1 MTLFL
6 RGIYMR
12 TKHSPKHVAPKASK
26 KHARLKL
33 GKNRKGLII
42 RISIAAAAILL
53 IVLIAVGFVNSKLNK
68 LGKADISSTPM
79 MTGEKFEIMYDEET
93 SLEESSPKEDI
104 ASLVEDES
112 SLKDDDSL
120 ELKESGSKPATGD
133 VLADKNIINI
143 LLLGTD
149 MKMENTNDPGRCDA
163 TMIVSLNKRT
173 GEVKVVNFERSMGV
187 PIPDYGDTML
197 TYAYQYGGGTFMEKL
212 ISECFLVDLTGY
224 AHAGYETFPAVI
236 DAIGGLDMELTL
248 SEAGFINEFLKYNVN
263 RQSLVEGMNHLNG
276 LNAYTYCHHREYDS
290 DWARQARVG
299 RVIAAILEK
308 AKTLKISEL
317 NKLMDKVLPMID
329 TDLTKAEITS
339 LIASSPKFI
348 NATFDQIM
356 LPNRENT
363 WKYVGARDKVLLG
376 CDYSECAE
384 SIKKFIYGE

>member
-1 MTLFL
+1 M
-6 RGIYMR
+6 G

-42 RISIAAAAILL
+42 GISIAAAAILL

-120 ELKESGSKPATGD
+120 ELKNSGSKPAEGD
-133 VLADKNIINI
+133 VLSDKNIINI

-149 MKMENTNDPGRCDA
+149 MKLENTNDPGRCDA

-187 PIPDYGDTML
+187 PIPGYGDTML
-197 TYAYQYGGGTFMEKL
+197 TYSYQYGGGVFMEKMM
-212 ISECFLVDLTGY
+212 SECFLVDLMGY
-224 AHAGYETFPAVI
+224 AHVGYETFPTII
-236 DAIGGLDMELTL
+236 DTVGGIDLKLTA
-248 SEAGFINEFLKYNVN
+248 SEAGFINEYLKYNAN
-263 RQSLVEGMNHLNG
+263 RQVLVEGMNHLNG
-276 LNAYTYCHHREYDS
+276 LSAYTYCHHREYDS
-290 DWARQARVG
+290 DWARQERVG
-299 RVIAAILEK
+299 KVIGALVEK
-308 AKTLKISEL
+308 VKSLSVSEL
-317 NKLMDKVLPMID
+317 NKLADTVLPMVD
-329 TDLTKAEITS
+329 TDLTKSQITS
-339 LIASSPKFI
+339 LILAAPKFI
-348 NATFDQIM
+348 NASFEQIL
-356 LPNRENT
+356 LPDRANT
-363 WKYVGARDKVLLG
+363 WKYVGAQDKVVLG
-376 CDYSECAE
+376 CDYTECANT
-384 SIKKFIYGE
+384 IRKFIYGE